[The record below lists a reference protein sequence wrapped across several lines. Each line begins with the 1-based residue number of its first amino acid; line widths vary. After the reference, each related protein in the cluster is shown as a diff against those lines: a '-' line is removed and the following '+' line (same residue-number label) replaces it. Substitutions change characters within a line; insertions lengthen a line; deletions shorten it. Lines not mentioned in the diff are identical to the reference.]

1 MRDWIKEA
9 FDSSENIVYVNYERG
24 EGVTTGI
31 VKEIL
36 KRNYKSVLMDKRSY
50 LNIVR
55 EIYKELT
62 GKDTLEGIFKENY
75 IILEN
80 DKGKKVTIY
89 CYDLDSSDVRGR
101 RVDLIVIDSTRYTI
115 PVNALSFSCKII
127 CILPERVKVINSD
140 RKLKEIIK
148 NNETNR
154 CQVVEG
160 EIDKLLVE
168 LSKSEQNSNTTM
180 TRERLISMINK
191 LIFIKDRFN
200 FDKVGGNIG

>member
-148 NNETNR
+148 NNKINR

>member
-127 CILPERVKVINSD
+127 CILPERVKVVNSD

-148 NNETNR
+148 NNKTNR